1 MKKVSAPLNYDGWG
15 AENWTTLSTDKVYV
29 GEDGTL
35 TIGTES
41 TATGVAYA
49 GFFCVTNFVLTY
61 YGTEVDL
68 TADLKAKEAEVEEV
82 IAQLMLT
89 GDKTNAEKRVAEIA
103 SGDNTYNAI
112 AQLTD
117 LISDINATLA
127 KEQAFTAVDDL
138 DALASKAATNNLKA
152 VYNAGSENIATALS
166 AESATV
172 DDLPALNALASAIRA
187 YGAVLA
193 SAEEWNDATVTALFT
208 EQIVGISTADEP
220 TIAGYKDALGI
231 VFKCFFLTLGVGLY
245 KSWR

>member
-1 MKKVSAPLNYDGWG
+1 M
-15 AENWTTLSTDKVYV
+15 T
-29 GEDGTL
+29 
-35 TIGTES
+35 
-41 TATGVAYA
+41 
-49 GFFCVTNFVLTY
+49 
-61 YGTEVDL
+61 
-68 TADLKAKEAEVEEV
+68 
-82 IAQLMLT
+82 
-89 GDKTNAEKRVAEIA
+89 R
-103 SGDNTYNAI
+103 DNTYNAI

-138 DALASKAATNNLKA
+138 DALASKASTNNLKA

-166 AESATV
+166 AETATV

-220 TIAGYKDALGI
+220 TIAGYKDAL
-231 VFKCFFLTLGVGLY
+231 LSLM
-245 KSWR
+245 KSTIASKDATEASPVDITFALNNPSFATDNAEGWNIATGTQGA